1 MAPPKTESQ
10 WVDWGNKFVTHT
22 VNGES
27 MYGQD
32 ATSNPDHL
40 RRGLFVLAMW
50 SREHLHSVIDGNA
63 HKGALMKD
71 YKKAVDFFK
80 ENPSDKHTGEWKKY
94 QVMERVK
101 NSSDV
106 FAAQAALRKAERAE
120 RRANAKALA
129 KAEGKPRVQKPKKAP
144 KAQATAPTKGTK
156 GTKGNKR
163 KSGAKK
169 TPVEQAAE
177 YQAPSAEPPK
187 TKTEARSRHAGHSQ
201 SATAFW

>member
-10 WVDWGNKFVTHT
+10 WVAWGNKFVTHA
-22 VNGES
+22 VNGKS

-32 ATSNPDHL
+32 AASNPDHI

-50 SREHLHSVIDGNA
+50 SREHLHAVIEGNE
-63 HKGALMKD
+63 HKDALMND

-80 ENPSDKHTGEWKKY
+80 TKPNDKHASEWKKY
-94 QVMERVK
+94 QVMERVE

-106 FAAQAALRKAERAE
+106 FAAQAALRKAEHAE
-120 RRANAKALA
+120 RRAKAKALA
-129 KAEGKPRVQKPKKAP
+129 KAEGKQRAQKAKKAP
-144 KAQATAPTKGTK
+144 KAQATAPTK

-177 YQAPSAEPPK
+177 YQAPSAEAPK
-187 TKTEARSRHAGHSQ
+187 TKTDARSRHAGHSQ